1 MIIEF
6 RIPNGNMKIC
16 AEEFFAEAGMAQIR
30 RMFKML
36 RESGLDDSRR
46 KEILVWLRD
55 QASEKHRC
63 AEYWAERYVDC
74 FTEYKELEVQYEH
87 MKSPCYVEFT
97 QDKEAL
103 KAAREKAA
111 FAKREASA
119 SKSEYQTAKKMRE
132 RYQKIIDILV
142 EVIKRG
148 GDNGE
153 SN

>member
-1 MIIEF
+1 MTIEF
-6 RIPNGNMKIC
+6 SIPNGHMRIC
-16 AEEFFAEAGMAQIR
+16 AEMFFAEAGMAQIH

-87 MKSPCYVEFT
+87 MKSPCYAEFT

-103 KAAREKAA
+103 KAAREKVISSKGRVSAG
-111 FAKREASA
+111 KR
-119 SKSEYQTAKKMRE
+119 EYQTAKKMEE

-142 EVIKRG
+142 EATK
-148 GDNGE
+148 
-153 SN
+153 